1 MIVLEIS
8 NSELIL
14 KQIDFGDEL
23 DIDKKESFFLP
34 CTSHLKAE
42 KFYQN
47 EKELESVLKKIDFT
61 TFMPGAFPCV
71 TSGDEAM
78 VKATEM
84 FENGDEINFSVVTKG
99 KGYDEMKN
107 AFQMI
112 KIK

>member
-1 MIVLEIS
+1 MT

-23 DIDKKESFFLP
+23 DVDKKESFFLP
-34 CTSHLKAE
+34 CTSNIKAE

-47 EKELESVLKKIDFT
+47 EKELESLLKKIDFT
-61 TFMPGAFPCV
+61 TFRPGAFPCV
-71 TSGDEAM
+71 TSGDADL

-84 FENGDEINFSVVTKG
+84 FENGDEINFSVVTKE
-99 KGYDEMKN
+99 DNNEMKN
-107 AFQMI
+107 SFQMI